1 LQVLRNVAFDNAGF
15 TATNINDHLANLRDG
30 LTGFDTSGFTINTPG
45 VDPTLT
51 QMKSRLLAWSPA
63 PFDHGLLSDSS
74 PSLVGGTDMK
84 DAKTMVSPGAVDR
97 WSAFIS
103 GSVVL
108 ANLDNTMSNI
118 GDSNYTT
125 GSVMAGADYRLTDH
139 LTVGALFDYA
149 HTSADLDGN
158 GSKATVDGYAPGIY
172 GSYADKG
179 WYGNAMVMYG
189 FNSDTEDRH
198 VTIPGINGVNHG
210 ASDGGQLTSNFTGGY
225 EFQRGD
231 FKFGPIASLQYVH
244 LNVGSFQENGPTSL
258 SIGHQNDDSLRSQLG
273 FEARYSA
280 HVTTCYGPL
289 ELTPHFQASWQHEYM
304 DNSDGINSQFN
315 TGAGGGSFIVQGQQ
329 PERDSAFLDL
339 GLDGQVSKNV
349 TLFIDYQTQAGQ
361 NNFSAQSAQGGM
373 RVGF

>member
-1 LQVLRNVAFDNAGF
+1 MNLNGASPVQGLLKGGVDDTSTSVLNFNIAIRGNVSAAQAALEAAITQYDEAYTAANGDGGNVDSEVVVINGIDYQWEDFAGITAALVQARLYQPTPGFHGIGSAIDHFDLTSARAMNILNVLDNLPESAVPGALAQLSPQSLQVLRNVAFDNAGF

-84 DAKTMVSPGAVDR
+84 DAKSMVSPGSTDR

-225 EFQRGD
+225 EF
-231 FKFGPIASLQYVH
+231 
-244 LNVGSFQENGPTSL
+244 
-258 SIGHQNDDSLRSQLG
+258 
-273 FEARYSA
+273 
-280 HVTTCYGPL
+280 
-289 ELTPHFQASWQHEYM
+289 
-304 DNSDGINSQFN
+304 
-315 TGAGGGSFIVQGQQ
+315 
-329 PERDSAFLDL
+329 
-339 GLDGQVSKNV
+339 
-349 TLFIDYQTQAGQ
+349 
-361 NNFSAQSAQGGM
+361 
-373 RVGF
+373 

>member
-1 LQVLRNVAFDNAGF
+1 
-15 TATNINDHLANLRDG
+15 
-30 LTGFDTSGFTINTPG
+30 
-45 VDPTLT
+45 
-51 QMKSRLLAWSPA
+51 M
-63 PFDHGLLSDSS
+63 
-74 PSLVGGTDMK
+74 
-84 DAKTMVSPGAVDR
+84 
-97 WSAFIS
+97 
-103 GSVVL
+103 
-108 ANLDNTMSNI
+108 
-118 GDSNYTT
+118 
-125 GSVMAGADYRLTDH
+125 
-139 LTVGALFDYA
+139 
-149 HTSADLDGN
+149 
-158 GSKATVDGYAPGIY
+158 
-172 GSYADKG
+172 
-179 WYGNAMVMYG
+179 
-189 FNSDTEDRH
+189 
-198 VTIPGINGVNHG
+198 
-210 ASDGGQLTSNFTGGY
+210 
-225 EFQRGD
+225 
-231 FKFGPIASLQYVH
+231 H

-258 SIGHQNDDSLRSQLG
+258 SIGHQNDDSLRTQLG